1 MLGPVECY
9 ADDGVRLSLGPPKQR
24 AVLALLLAQPGRVLS
39 VDRLISVL
47 WDDAPPKTALK
58 NLQVY
63 VYQLRKIV
71 GSRLLSRA
79 PGYLM
84 SIDPAELD
92 LTRFTE
98 LLDVARRE
106 RTPQRYREALAL
118 WRGPALA
125 DLAAS
130 GLLRGVVAQLEE
142 LRLAARVEC
151 AEAELDLGRH
161 VEIVAD
167 LNEWVREHPLNERL
181 REQQM
186 VALHR
191 AGRPAEALAAYQECR
206 RVLLD
211 ELGVEPG
218 ESLRRVQAEVL
229 RAKPVGASAIRQLP
243 PDVVTFSG
251 RSRELGLIKART
263 QARTQT
269 QNQTQNQTQHQTQT
283 GKDGV
288 AVCVITGQAGIGK
301 SALAVRAAHEIA
313 SRFPDGQ
320 LYADLS
326 DGASDR
332 VLSQFLR
339 ALGDRPGDEEAL
351 RYRSLTASRRLLV
364 VLDNVATAAQVKRLL
379 PTGPGSAVL
388 ITSRR
393 PLTALHGA
401 SYVKLGALPLEE
413 ASQLLEG
420 VAGKVGDATELV
432 RWCGGLPLALR
443 IAGARLAARPQWTA
457 PLLAAR
463 LADETRRLD
472 ELKLG
477 DVAVRSAFEVSY
489 SELGSPAVARVFRLL
504 GLLDGPDFAVAAA
517 RALTDVPDV
526 EELLAELADAHLV
539 EEPVPGRFALHDLL
553 RLFARERC
561 RGSETSAERSLALER
576 LHKHYLEA
584 LADNPT
590 DLWLAEERDNLI
602 AAAQQASPADAIAF
616 AAGLSWY
623 FRRRSEVADWAA
635 LNTLALEAARSLGDL
650 RAEALALKELGAA
663 CERGFRFAEAQQH
676 WTAALGLARELHD
689 RQLEAVTLNN
699 LGIVHWRRRD
709 LPAAVT
715 SLQASLTLREE
726 LSDSQGAAYVRTN
739 LGLVHAALG
748 DLPAA
753 LACYQDTLTT
763 FRACGDRSGEL
774 HALANMA
781 DAHRQLGSLDQALE
795 LAEEALRLARSVGDR
810 QIEAGVLLDR
820 GIVHELAGR
829 TAEARAS
836 YTEAVELSRRIGFRW
851 GESEASRKL
860 AALPSV

>member
-1 MLGPVECY
+1 VEFRVLGPVECHT
-9 ADDGVRLSLGPPKQR
+9 DEGVRLSLGPPKQR

-92 LTRFTE
+92 LTRFTG
-98 LLDVARRE
+98 LLGVARRE
-106 RTPQRYREALAL
+106 RTPQSYREALAL

-161 VEIVAD
+161 VEVVAD
-167 LNEWVREHPLNERL
+167 LGEWVREHPLNERL

-206 RVLLD
+206 RVLMD

-218 ESLRRVQAEVL
+218 ESLRRLQAEIL
-229 RAKPVGASAIRQLP
+229 RAKPVGAAAIRQLP

-251 RSRELGLIKART
+251 RARELTLLKARLR
-263 QARTQT
+263 Q
-269 QNQTQNQTQHQTQT
+269 
-283 GKDGV
+283 DGV
-288 AVCVITGQAGIGK
+288 AVCVITGQTGIGK

-339 ALGDRPGDEEAL
+339 ALGERPGDEEAL

-364 VLDNVATAAQVKRLL
+364 VLDNVATANQVKRLL

-393 PLTALHGA
+393 PLTALTGA
-401 SYVKLGALPLEE
+401 SYVQLGALQLED
-413 ASQLLEG
+413 AYRLLEG
-420 VAGKVGDATELV
+420 VAGEVADAAELV

-457 PLLAAR
+457 PLLASR

-472 ELKLG
+472 ELRLG

-489 SELGSPAVARVFRLL
+489 AELGSPDVARVFRLL

-517 RALTDVPDV
+517 RALTDVPDA

-561 RGSETSAERSLALER
+561 RASESPGERSLALER

-584 LADNPT
+584 LADNPS

-602 AAAQQASPADAIAF
+602 AAAHQASPADAIAF
-616 AAGLSWY
+616 ATGLSWY

-635 LNTLALEAARSLGDL
+635 LNTLALEAARSLGDV

-663 CERGFRFAEAQQH
+663 CERGFRFAEALRH
-676 WTAALGLARELHD
+676 WTAALDLARRLHD
-689 RQLEAVTLNN
+689 RRLEAVTLNN
-699 LGIVHWRRRD
+699 LGIAHWRRRD

-715 SLQASLTLREE
+715 SLEASLTLREE
-726 LSDSQGAAYVRTN
+726 LDDSQGAAYVRTN

-753 LACYQDTLTT
+753 LACYEETLTT
-763 FRACGDRSGEL
+763 LRACGDRSGEL

-781 DAHRQLGSLDQALE
+781 DAHRRLGSLDRALE

-829 TAEARAS
+829 VEQARGS
-836 YTEAVELSRRIGFRW
+836 YAEAVELSRRIGFRW
-851 GESEASRKL
+851 GEAEASRKL
-860 AALPSV
+860 AGLGG

>member
-1 MLGPVECY
+1 MEFRVLGPVECY
-9 ADDGVRLSLGPPKQR
+9 ADDGVRLGLGPPKQR
-24 AVLALLLAQPGRVLS
+24 AVLALLLAEPGQVVP
-39 VDRLISVL
+39 VDRLVSAL

-63 VYQLRKIV
+63 VYQLRKVV
-71 GSRLLSRA
+71 GSRLESRP

-84 SIDPAELD
+84 SVGPAELD
-92 LTRFTE
+92 LIRFTE
-98 LLDVARRE
+98 LLDIARQE

-125 DLAAS
+125 DLASS
-130 GLLRGVVAQLEE
+130 GLLGGVVAQLEE

-161 VEIVAD
+161 GEIVAD
-167 LNEWVREHPLNERL
+167 LTEWVREHPLNERL

-186 VALHR
+186 LALHR
-191 AGRPAEALAAYQECR
+191 AGRPAEALSAYLECR

-218 ESLRRVQAEVL
+218 ESLRRLQAEIL
-229 RAKPVGASAIRQLP
+229 RAKPVGAAAIRQLP
-243 PDVVTFSG
+243 PDVVPFFG
-251 RSRELGLIKART
+251 RSREMGLVKAQLR
-263 QARTQT
+263 Q
-269 QNQTQNQTQHQTQT
+269 
-283 GKDGV
+283 DGV
-288 AVCVITGQAGIGK
+288 AVCVITGQAGAGK

-313 SRFPDGQ
+313 PGFPDGQ

-339 ALGDRPGDEEAL
+339 ALGERPGDEEVL

-364 VLDNVATAAQVKRLL
+364 VLDNVASTSQVKRLL
-379 PTGPGSAVL
+379 PTGSGSVAL
-388 ITSRR
+388 ITSRL
-393 PLTALHGA
+393 PLASLHDA
-401 SYVKLGALPLEE
+401 SHVKLGALPLNE
-413 ASQLLEG
+413 ALQLLEG
-420 VAGKVGDATELV
+420 VAGEVEDAAELV

-443 IAGARLAARPQWTA
+443 IAGAQLAARPQWTA
-457 PLLAAR
+457 AFLASR
-463 LADETRRLD
+463 LADETRRLG
-472 ELKLG
+472 LG

-489 SELGSPAVARVFRLL
+489 AELRSPAAARVFRLL
-504 GLLDGPDFAVAAA
+504 GLVDGPDFSVAAA

-526 EELLAELADAHLV
+526 GELLAELAGAHLV

-553 RLFARERC
+553 RVFARERC
-561 RGSETSAERSLALER
+561 RGSEASGEREPALER

-584 LADNPT
+584 LSDTPS

-602 AAAQQASPADAIAF
+602 AAAHQASPADAIAF

-635 LNTLALEAARSLGDL
+635 VNVLALEAARSLGDV
-650 RAEALALKELGAA
+650 RAEAQALKELGAA

-676 WTAALGLARELHD
+676 WTEALALARSLHD
-689 RQLEAVTLNN
+689 RRLEAVTLNN

-709 LPAAVT
+709 LPAAVA
-715 SLQASLTLREE
+715 SLEASLTLREE
-726 LSDSQGAAYVRTN
+726 LDDAQGAAYVRTN

-753 LACYQDTLTT
+753 LACYEETLTT
-763 FRACGDRSGEL
+763 LRACGDRSGEL

-781 DAHRQLGSLDQALE
+781 DAHRRLGSLDRALE
-795 LAEEALRLARSVGDR
+795 RAEEALPLARSVGDR
-810 QIEAGVLLDR
+810 QVEAGVLLDL

-829 TAEARAS
+829 VAEARAS
-836 YTEAVELSRRIGFRW
+836 YAGAVELSRRIGFRW

-860 AALPSV
+860 AALPVQ

>member
-1 MLGPVECY
+1 MEFRVLGPVECY
-9 ADDGVRLSLGPPKQR
+9 GDDGARLNLGPPKQR
-24 AVLALLLAQPGRVLS
+24 AVLALLLAQPGRVIA

-63 VYQLRKIV
+63 VYQLRKVV
-71 GSRLLSRA
+71 GARLRSRA

-125 DLAAS
+125 DLTAS

-151 AEAELDLGRH
+151 ADAELDLGRH
-161 VEIVAD
+161 VEVVAD
-167 LNEWVREHPLNERL
+167 LSEWVREHPLNERL

-206 RVLLD
+206 AVLAD

-218 ESLRRVQAEVL
+218 EALRRLQAELL
-229 RAKPVGASAIRQLP
+229 RAKPVGAQAVRQLP
-243 PDVVTFSG
+243 PDVVTFAG
-251 RSRELGLIKART
+251 RSRELALIRS
-263 QARTQT
+263 QVRP
-269 QNQTQNQTQHQTQT
+269 
-283 GKDGV
+283 DRV
-288 AVCVITGQAGIGK
+288 AVCVVTGQAGIGK

-313 SRFPDGQ
+313 GSFPDGQ

-326 DGASDR
+326 DGAADR

-339 ALGDRPGDEEAL
+339 ALGDRPGDEEAV
-351 RYRSLTASRRLLV
+351 RYRSLTAGRRLLV
-364 VLDNVATAAQVKRLL
+364 VLDNVATAAQVRRLL
-379 PTGPGSAVL
+379 PTGPGSVVL

-393 PLTALHGA
+393 PLTSLAGA
-401 SYVKLGALPLEE
+401 SCVRLGALPLEE
-413 ASQLLEG
+413 ATQLLSR
-420 VAGKVGDATELV
+420 VAGPVEDAAELV

-443 IAGARLAARPQWTA
+443 IAGARLAGRPQWTA
-457 PLLAAR
+457 ALLAGR

-472 ELKLG
+472 ELRLG
-477 DVAVRSAFEVSY
+477 DVAVRSAFAVSY
-489 SELGSPAVARVFRLL
+489 AELGSPAVARVFRLL

-526 EELLAELADAHLV
+526 AELLAELADAHLV
-539 EEPVPGRFALHDLL
+539 EEPVPGRFAVHDLL

-561 RGSETSAERSLALER
+561 RAAESADERALAVER

-584 LADNPT
+584 LADHPT
-590 DLWLAEERDNLI
+590 DLWLAEERDNLL
-602 AAAQQASPADAIAF
+602 AAAHQASPADAIAF

-635 LNTLALEAARSLGDL
+635 LNVLALEAARSLGDV

-663 CERGFRFAEAQQH
+663 CERGFRFAEALEH
-676 WTAALGLARELHD
+676 WTAALELARSLHD
-689 RQLEAVTLNN
+689 VQLEAVTLNN

-709 LPAAVT
+709 LPAALS
-715 SLQASLTLREE
+715 SLGASLALREG
-726 LSDSQGAAYVRTN
+726 LADSQGAAYVRTN
-739 LGLVHAALG
+739 LGLVHAALS

-753 LACYQDTLTT
+753 LSCYEETLRT
-763 FRACGDRSGEL
+763 FRSCGDRSGEL

-781 DAHRQLGSLDQALE
+781 DAHRQLGSLDRALE
-795 LAEEALRLARSVGDR
+795 LADEALGLARSVGDR

-820 GIVHELAGR
+820 GTVHELAGR
-829 TAEARAS
+829 AEAARAS
-836 YTEAVELSRRIGFRW
+836 FAEAGELSRRIGFRW
-851 GESEASRKL
+851 GETEAARKL
-860 AALPSV
+860 AALTG

>member
-1 MLGPVECY
+1 MEFRVLGPVECY

-24 AVLALLLAQPGRVLS
+24 AVLALLLAQPGRVLP

-92 LTRFTE
+92 LTRFAE

-106 RTPQRYREALAL
+106 RTPRGYREALAL

-206 RVLLD
+206 RVLTD

-218 ESLRRVQAEVL
+218 ESLRRLQAELL
-229 RAKPVGASAIRQLP
+229 RAKPVGAAAIRQLP
-243 PDVVTFSG
+243 PDVVTFAG
-251 RSRELGLIKART
+251 RGRELNLIKAQPRPD
-263 QARTQT
+263 R
-269 QNQTQNQTQHQTQT
+269 
-283 GKDGV
+283 V
-288 AVCVITGQAGIGK
+288 AVCVITGPAGIGK

-313 SRFPDGQ
+313 ARFPDGQ

-332 VLSQFLR
+332 ILSQFLR
-339 ALGDRPGDEEAL
+339 ALGERPGDEEAL

-364 VLDNVATAAQVKRLL
+364 VLDNVATAGQVTRLL

-393 PLTALHGA
+393 PLTSLHGA
-401 SYVKLGALPLEE
+401 SYVKLGALQLED
-413 ASQLLEG
+413 AYRLLEG
-420 VAGKVGDATELV
+420 VAGEVPDAAELV

-443 IAGARLAARPQWTA
+443 IAGARLTRPQWTA

-463 LADETRRLD
+463 LADEARRLG
-472 ELKLG
+472 ELRLG

-489 SELGSPAVARVFRLL
+489 AELGSPDVARVFRLI

-526 EELLAELADAHLV
+526 EDLLAELADAHLV

-561 RGSETSAERSLALER
+561 RASESPEERSLALER

-584 LADNPT
+584 LADNPA
-590 DLWLAEERDNLI
+590 DLWLAEERDNLL
-602 AAAQQASPADAIAF
+602 AAAHQASPADAIAF

-663 CERGFRFAEAQQH
+663 CERGFRFGEAQRH
-676 WTAALGLARELHD
+676 WTAALALARELHD

-699 LGIVHWRRRD
+699 LGITHWRRRD
-709 LPAAVT
+709 LPAALT
-715 SLQASLTLREE
+715 SLEASLTLREE
-726 LSDSQGAAYVRTN
+726 LDDSQGAAYVRTN

-753 LACYQDTLTT
+753 LVCYEETLTT
-763 FRACGDRSGEL
+763 LRACGDRSGEL

-781 DAHRQLGSLDQALE
+781 DAHRRLGSLDRALE
-795 LAEEALRLARSVGDR
+795 LAEEALGLARSVGDR

-829 TAEARAS
+829 GEQARAS
-836 YTEAVELSRRIGFRW
+836 YAEAVELSRRIGFRW
-851 GESEASRKL
+851 GEAEASRKL
-860 AALPSV
+860 AGLDG

>member
-1 MLGPVECY
+1 MEFRVLGPVECY
-9 ADDGVRLSLGPPKQR
+9 ADDGERLSLGPPKQR
-24 AVLALLLAQPGRVLS
+24 AVLALLLAQPGRVLA

-71 GSRLLSRA
+71 GSRLLSRP

-84 SIDPAELD
+84 SVDPAELD

-125 DLAAS
+125 DLTAS

-161 VEIVAD
+161 VEVVAD
-167 LNEWVREHPLNERL
+167 LAEWVREHPLDERL
-181 REQQM
+181 RERQM
-186 VALHR
+186 LALHR
-191 AGRPAEALAAYQECR
+191 SGRPAEALAAYQECR
-206 RVLLD
+206 RALLD

-218 ESLRRVQAEVL
+218 ESLRRLRAEVL
-229 RAKPVGASAIRQLP
+229 RAKPVGAAAVRQLP
-243 PDVVTFSG
+243 PDVSAFEG
-251 RSRELGLIKART
+251 RGRELRTVRARL
-263 QARTQT
+263 R
-269 QNQTQNQTQHQTQT
+269 
-283 GKDGV
+283 GDGV
-288 AVCVITGQAGIGK
+288 AVCVITGPAGVGK
-301 SALAVRAAHEIA
+301 SALAVRAAHAIA
-313 SRFPDGQ
+313 SGFPDGQ
-320 LYADLS
+320 LHADLS

-339 ALGDRPGDEEAL
+339 ALGERPGDEEAL
-351 RYRSLTASRRLLV
+351 RYRSLTASRKLLV
-364 VLDNVATAAQVKRLL
+364 VLDNVATASQVKRLL
-379 PTGPGSAVL
+379 PTGPGSVVL
-388 ITSRR
+388 ITARR
-393 PLTALHGA
+393 PLTALPGA
-401 SYVKLGALPLEE
+401 AHVQLGALHVDE
-413 ASQLLEG
+413 AVRLLPG
-420 VAGKVGDATELV
+420 VEDAAELV

-443 IAGARLAARPQWTA
+443 IAAAQLTASPQWTA
-457 PLLAAR
+457 SLLAAR
-463 LADETRRLD
+463 LAGETRRLT
-472 ELKLG
+472 ERKAG
-477 DVAVRSAFEVSY
+477 DVAVRAAFEVSY
-489 SELGSPAVARVFRLL
+489 AELSSPAVARVFRLL
-504 GLLDGPDFAVAAA
+504 GLVDGPDFAVAAA

-526 EELLAELADAHLV
+526 EELLAELVAAHLV

-553 RLFARERC
+553 RQFARERC
-561 RGSETSAERSLALER
+561 RRSESSEERSLALER

-584 LADNPT
+584 LADNPA
-590 DLWLAEERDNLI
+590 DLWLAQERDNLV
-602 AAAQQASPADAIAF
+602 AAAHQASPAAAIAF

-623 FRRRSEVADWAA
+623 FRRRSEVADWAE
-635 LNTLALEAARSLGDL
+635 LNTLALEAARTLGDV

-663 CERGFRFAEAQQH
+663 CERGFRFAEAERH
-676 WTAALGLARELHD
+676 WAAALELARGLHD

-715 SLQASLTLREE
+715 ALEASLRLREE
-726 LSDSQGAAYVRTN
+726 LDDAQGAAYVRTN

-753 LACYQDTLTT
+753 LTCYEQTLTT
-763 FRACGDRSGEL
+763 FRARGDRSGEL
-774 HALANMA
+774 HALANMT
-781 DAHRQLGSLDQALE
+781 DALRQLGSLDRALE
-795 LAEEALRLARSVGDR
+795 LAEQALELARSVGDR
-810 QIEAGVLLDR
+810 QVEAGVLLDR
-820 GIVHELAGR
+820 GIVHDLAGR
-829 TAEARAS
+829 PGRARSS

-860 AALPSV
+860 AALDG

>member
-1 MLGPVECY
+1 
-9 ADDGVRLSLGPPKQR
+9 
-24 AVLALLLAQPGRVLS
+24 
-39 VDRLISVL
+39 
-47 WDDAPPKTALK
+47 
-58 NLQVY
+58 
-63 VYQLRKIV
+63 
-71 GSRLLSRA
+71 
-79 PGYLM
+79 M

-92 LTRFTE
+92 LTRFAE
-98 LLDVARRE
+98 LLEVARRE

-130 GLLRGVVAQLEE
+130 GLLRGVVAQLGSWAGGAG
-142 LRLAARVEC
+142 RVRRRSWTWGGTSRSSRTCRSGCASTRCTNACASSRCWRCTGRRGGNGRRSATGRRWRCGAGPHWRTWPRPGCCAGWSRSWRSCGWRRGSSARRRSWTW
-151 AEAELDLGRH
+151 GTSRSS
-161 VEIVAD
+161 
-167 LNEWVREHPLNERL
+167 REHPLHERL

-186 VALHR
+186 LALHR

-206 RVLLD
+206 AVLAD

-218 ESLRRVQAEVL
+218 ESLRRLQAELL
-229 RAKPVGASAIRQLP
+229 RAKPVGTQAVRQLP
-243 PDVVTFSG
+243 PDVVTFAG
-251 RSRELGLIKART
+251 RSRELALIRS
-263 QARTQT
+263 QPRP
-269 QNQTQNQTQHQTQT
+269 
-283 GKDGV
+283 DRV
-288 AVCVITGQAGIGK
+288 AVCVVTGQAGIGK

-313 SRFPDGQ
+313 GAFPDGQ

-339 ALGDRPGDEEAL
+339 ALGESPGDEEAL
-351 RYRSLTASRRLLV
+351 RYRSLTAGRRLLV
-364 VLDNVATAAQVKRLL
+364 VLDNVATAGQVKRLL

-393 PLTALHGA
+393 PLTSLSGA
-401 SYVKLGALPLEE
+401 SYVRLGALPLDE
-413 ASQLLEG
+413 ATQLLCG
-420 VAGKVGDATELV
+420 VAGPVGDAAELV

-457 PLLAAR
+457 GLLAAR

-472 ELKLG
+472 ELRLG
-477 DVAVRSAFEVSY
+477 DVAVRSAFAVSY
-489 SELGSPAVARVFRLL
+489 AELGSAAVARVFRLL
-504 GLLDGPDFAVAAA
+504 GLLDGPDFSVAAA

-526 EELLAELADAHLV
+526 EEVLAELADAHLV

-561 RGSETSAERSLALER
+561 RASESSAERALALER

-584 LADNPT
+584 LGDTPS

-602 AAAQQASPADAIAF
+602 AAAHQASPADTIAF

-635 LNTLALEAARSLGDL
+635 LNVLALEAARSLGDV

-663 CERGFRFAEAQQH
+663 CERGFRFAEALSH
-676 WTAALGLARELHD
+676 WTEALSLARSLHD
-689 RQLEAVTLNN
+689 LQLEAVTLNN

-709 LPAAVT
+709 LPAALS
-715 SLQASLTLREE
+715 SLGASLALREE

-753 LACYQDTLTT
+753 LACYEETLRT

-781 DAHRQLGSLDQALE
+781 DAHRQLGSLDRALE
-795 LAEEALRLARSVGDR
+795 LAAEALALARSVGDR

-820 GIVHELAGR
+820 GSVHELAGR
-829 TAEARAS
+829 AEAARES
-836 YTEAVELSRRIGFRW
+836 YVEAGELSRRIGFRW
-851 GESEASRKL
+851 GESEAARKL
-860 AALPSV
+860 AALDG

>member
-1 MLGPVECY
+1 MEFRVLGPVECY

-24 AVLALLLAQPGRVLS
+24 AVLALLLAQPGRVLA

-161 VEIVAD
+161 VEVVAD
-167 LNEWVREHPLNERL
+167 LNEWVREHPLHERL

-191 AGRPAEALAAYQECR
+191 AGRAAEALAAYQECR
-206 RVLLD
+206 RVLSD

-218 ESLRRVQAEVL
+218 ESLRRLQVEIL
-229 RAKPVGASAIRQLP
+229 RAKPVGAQAARQLP
-243 PDVVTFSG
+243 PDVVTFAG
-251 RSRELGLIKART
+251 RARELGLITART
-263 QARTQT
+263 RQDR
-269 QNQTQNQTQHQTQT
+269 
-283 GKDGV
+283 V
-288 AVCVITGQAGIGK
+288 VVCVITGQAGIGK

-313 SRFPDGQ
+313 ARFPDGQ

-332 VLSQFLR
+332 ILSQFLR
-339 ALGDRPGDEEAL
+339 ALGERPGDEEAL
-351 RYRSLTASRRLLV
+351 RYRSVTASRRLLV
-364 VLDNVATAAQVKRLL
+364 VLDNVATAAQVQRLL

-393 PLTALHGA
+393 PLAALHGA

-413 ASQLLEG
+413 ARGLLEG
-420 VAGKVGDATELV
+420 VAGQVGDAAELV
-432 RWCGGLPLALR
+432 RWCGGLPLALH
-443 IAGARLAARPQWTA
+443 IAGALLAARPQWTA

-472 ELKLG
+472 ELG
-477 DVAVRSAFEVSY
+477 DVAARAAFEVSY
-489 SELGSPAVARVFRLL
+489 AELGSPAVARVFRLL

-526 EELLAELADAHLV
+526 EELLAELAGAHLV

-561 RGSETSAERSLALER
+561 RGSESAEERSLALER

-584 LADNPT
+584 LADNPA

-602 AAAQQASPADAIAF
+602 AAAHQASPADAIAF

-635 LNTLALEAARSLGDL
+635 LNTLALEAARSLGDV

-663 CERGFRFAEAQQH
+663 CERGFRFAEALRH
-676 WTAALGLARELHD
+676 WTAALALARDLHD
-689 RQLEAVTLNN
+689 RRLEAVTLNN
-699 LGIVHWRRRD
+699 LGIAHWRRRD
-709 LPAAVT
+709 LPAALT
-715 SLQASLTLREE
+715 SLEASLALREE
-726 LSDSQGAAYVRTN
+726 LDDAQGAAYVRTN

-753 LACYQDTLTT
+753 LVCYEETLVTL
-763 FRACGDRSGEL
+763 RACGDRSGEL

-781 DAHRQLGSLDQALE
+781 DAHRRLGSLDQALD

-829 TAEARAS
+829 AAEARAS
-836 YTEAVELSRRIGFRW
+836 YAEAVELSRRIGFRW

-860 AALPSV
+860 AALPAR

>member
-1 MLGPVECY
+1 MEFRVLGPVECY

-71 GSRLLSRA
+71 GSRLLSRP

-130 GLLRGVVAQLEE
+130 GLLRGVIAQVEE
-142 LRLAARVEC
+142 LRLVARVEC

-206 RVLLD
+206 RVLQD

-218 ESLRRVQAEVL
+218 ESLRRLQAEIL

-243 PDVVTFSG
+243 PDVVTFAG
-251 RSRELGLIKART
+251 RGRELNLIKART
-263 QARTQT
+263 RRQDR
-269 QNQTQNQTQHQTQT
+269 
-283 GKDGV
+283 V

-313 SRFPDGQ
+313 ASFPDGQ

-332 VLSQFLR
+332 ILSQFLR
-339 ALGDRPGDEEAL
+339 ALGERPGDEEAL

-364 VLDNVATAAQVKRLL
+364 VLDNVATAAQVRRLL

-393 PLTALHGA
+393 PLTSLDGA
-401 SYVKLGALPLEE
+401 SYVKLGALPLED
-413 ASQLLEG
+413 AFQLLEA
-420 VAGKVGDATELV
+420 VAGKVDDGAELV

-472 ELKLG
+472 ELRLG

-489 SELGSPAVARVFRLL
+489 AELGSPAVARVFRLL

-526 EELLAELADAHLV
+526 DELLAELADVHLV

-561 RGSETSAERSLALER
+561 RGTESSEERSLALER

-602 AAAQQASPADAIAF
+602 AAAQQASPADTVAF

-635 LNTLALEAARSLGDL
+635 LNTLALEAARSLGDV

-663 CERGFRFAEAQQH
+663 CERGFKFAEAQQH

-689 RQLEAVTLNN
+689 RRLEAVTLNN

-715 SLQASLTLREE
+715 SLEASLTLREE
-726 LSDSQGAAYVRTN
+726 LDDSQGAAYVRTN

-753 LACYQDTLTT
+753 LVCYEDTLTT

-829 TAEARAS
+829 AERARES
-836 YTEAVELSRRIGFRW
+836 YGEAVELSRRIGFRW
-851 GESEASRKL
+851 GESEAARRL
-860 AALPSV
+860 AGLDG